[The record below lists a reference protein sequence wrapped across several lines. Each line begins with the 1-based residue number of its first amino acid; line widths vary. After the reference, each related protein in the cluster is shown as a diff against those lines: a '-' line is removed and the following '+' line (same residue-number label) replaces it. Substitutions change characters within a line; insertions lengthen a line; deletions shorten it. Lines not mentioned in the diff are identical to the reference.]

1 MTTFTLGQAA
11 KLAGV
16 GKTTLTRAIK
26 NGRLSADRRDDGSY
40 RIDASELARV
50 YAVKPETPETGGE
63 TDHVV
68 HRATPERDPDVTAR
82 LAAAEAEIRGLREML
97 ARADADRD
105 AWRSAAESA
114 SATVRQL
121 TDQRERPSWWRRFSG
136 GV

>member
-1 MTTFTLGQAA
+1 MTTLTLGQAA

-26 NGRLSADRRDDGSY
+26 SGRLSADRRDDGSY
-40 RIDASELARV
+40 RIDPAELARV
-50 YAVKPETPETGGE
+50 YAVKPATPATGCE

-114 SATVRQL
+114 SATVRQI
-121 TDQRERPSWWRRFSG
+121 TDQRDRPSWWRRLTG
-136 GV
+136 

>member
-1 MTTFTLGQAA
+1 MAELTLGQAA

-26 NGRLSADRRDDGSY
+26 SGRLSADRRDDGSY
-40 RIDASELARV
+40 RIDASELARI
-50 YAVKPETPETGGE
+50 YEIKPETPGTGGGTE
-63 TDHVV
+63 YVV
-68 HRATPERDPDVTAR
+68 HRATPGRDPDVTAR

-105 AWRSAAESA
+105 AWRSAAEGA

-121 TDQRERPSWWRRFSG
+121 TDQRDRPSWWRRLVG
-136 GV
+136 

>member
-1 MTTFTLGQAA
+1 MTTLTLGQAA

-26 NGRLSADRRDDGSY
+26 SGRLSADRRDDGSY

-50 YAVKPETPETGGE
+50 YAIKPETPATGGE
-63 TDHVV
+63 TDQVAH
-68 HRATPERDPDVTAR
+68 HATPERDLDVTAR

-105 AWRSAAESA
+105 AWRSAAENA
-114 SATVRQL
+114 SATVKLL
-121 TDQRERPSWWRRFSG
+121 TDQSSRRSWWKRLVG
-136 GV
+136 